1 MTTFPKKI
9 LITVITFFTIISLG
23 IFVYIILN
31 HSKEKSKEKSKE
43 VWNSEKIEDFSE
55 SLLSSLNSDQDSTE
69 EFKNLCFTKKNT
81 DCIANVISKNY
92 AYLSSYATNPN
103 TVLED
108 EKMRKL
114 YSATCLRDCYGV
126 KGNWTGQFFN
136 EMVAII
142 KETGKE
148 TDIANNSECCVTYME
163 ANADPLDLMDTT
175 ILTKVTNDAINSCNK
190 SKTQDCDCSAK
201 KCGEDN
207 GCGGICEDCTICKCP
222 NNKVCNNDTGE
233 CIVQNVDP
241 ESSCIPNCWHKNC
254 GESDGC
260 KGICSDC
267 INNCFCGPTNV
278 CSYGKCNSC
287 RPNSICKLDGKCGAN
302 TDDCGGSCDC
312 SDEKVCSQGQCVTI
326 NTPTNGWDKLKIQN
340 LSDAIYKFMYLS
352 QPQKPVGS
360 ISYNYLCVTKKTA
373 FCIANSIANNYQYDP
388 KYISDVKTLPDDSQ
402 KYINLCLSNCLGT
415 KGDGNWAT
423 PFYDE
428 ILYKMIL
435 NKGDPYNAS
444 CYMEKLEEN
453 TDPVDFFQALVDINQ
468 ITDYNKTI
476 AASNKLR
483 DIYKIPN
490 TCIQKNTN

>member
-1 MTTFPKKI
+1 MSPLHQKI
-9 LITVITFFTIISLG
+9 LIIVITFFIIISLG
-23 IFVYIILN
+23 IFAYIILN
-31 HSKEKSKEKSKE
+31 HSKEKSKEKSKSKE
-43 VWNSEKIEDFSE
+43 VWNSEKIEHLSD
-55 SLLSSLNSDQDSTE
+55 SLLSSLNSDPDSTD
-69 EFKNLCFTKKNT
+69 EFKNFCFTKKNT

-114 YSATCLRDCYGV
+114 YSAACLRDCYGV
-126 KGNWTGQFFN
+126 KGNWTAQFFN
-136 EMVAII
+136 AMVAIM
-142 KETGKE
+142 KN
-148 TDIANNSECCVTYME
+148 TDICDNPECCVKYME
-163 ANADPLDLMDTT
+163 TNADPLDLIDTP
-175 ILTKVTNDAINSCNK
+175 IFTKVTKDALNSCNK
-190 SKTQDCDCSAK
+190 SNSCISSSCYGLQ
-201 KCGEDN
+201 CGDKNE
-207 GCGGICEDCTICKCP
+207 CQETCEDCTICKCP
-222 NNKVCNNDTGE
+222 FKKACKDGK
-233 CIVQNVDP
+233 CIDQNVNTD
-241 ESSCIPNCWHKNC
+241 SSCIPNCSHKNC
-254 GESDGC
+254 GDSDGC
-260 KGICSDC
+260 KDICSDC
-267 INNCFCGPTNV
+267 TNCFCGPTNV

-287 RPNSICKLDGKCGAN
+287 RPNSNLDGKCGAN

-435 NKGDPYNAS
+435 NKGDPSNAT
-444 CYMEKLEEN
+444 CYMKKLEEN

-468 ITDYNKTI
+468 TIDNKKEI